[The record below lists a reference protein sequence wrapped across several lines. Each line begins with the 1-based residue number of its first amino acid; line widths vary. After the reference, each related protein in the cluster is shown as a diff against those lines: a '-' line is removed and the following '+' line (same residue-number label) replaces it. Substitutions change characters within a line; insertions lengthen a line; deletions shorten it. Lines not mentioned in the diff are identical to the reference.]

1 MEIKK
6 LQRSTELL
14 IRVLPF
20 QRLIRELA
28 TNYTTEPF
36 RFTAESLMA
45 LQEAAEDFL
54 VCPCDRQCELQP
66 LVAPVGTLSW
76 GQNVATCWDATLQR
90 TTLHCTTLQQLHGWV
105 YFHSRTPNSAA
116 HHSTQLLL
124 IMPQDCQW

>member
-54 VCPCDRQCELQP
+54 VCSQ
-66 LVAPVGTLSW
+66 
-76 GQNVATCWDATLQR
+76 
-90 TTLHCTTLQQLHGWV
+90 
-105 YFHSRTPNSAA
+105 A
-116 HHSTQLLL
+116 HA
-124 IMPQDCQW
+124 IMSVNCKRLWR

>member
-20 QRLIRELA
+20 QRLVRELA

-54 VCPCDRQCELQP
+54 VCFLAKIHAAWCHDREL
-66 LVAPVGTLSW
+66 
-76 GQNVATCWDATLQR
+76 
-90 TTLHCTTLQQLHGWV
+90 H
-105 YFHSRTPNSAA
+105 TP
-116 HHSTQLLL
+116 
-124 IMPQDCQW
+124 